1 MAKWSANLKAGF
13 NKAFPE
19 RQIYHRSGGTVRYIS
34 VSPWQQAMFAVG
46 ATALAGWTLF
56 ATGSFVLGGGGPG
69 LSGNPDDRELAKY
82 ERWVQE
88 LRAKDAL
95 SRSLLEERTD
105 AFQKETVEW
114 EERQKALEDLYKQ
127 LKGDDDLETSS
138 LKGDGADLLVEAS
151 IEEADSRQSREPV
164 RMMTAQFETASS
176 RGSVKSLKMS
186 QERILDEAE
195 ELATERTE
203 RARGIL
209 ALTSL
214 GTDRI
219 IAGSETGGPFI
230 SLANATAG
238 PDLSKLSPADTT
250 FYSRL
255 AQTQARVAE
264 MLYYEDIVSSLPL
277 SIPVGVPYRLTSN
290 YGVRVDPFKKRPG
303 WHNGIDMA
311 AYHGA
316 PIVAAGP
323 GVVTYAGVR
332 SGYGRL
338 VEIDHGHGFKSRY
351 GHLSGITV
359 SKGDTVEVGDLVG
372 KMGTTGRSTGDHLH
386 FEVWFNGKPYDPIKF
401 LKAGRHVHQE

>member
-1 MAKWSANLKAGF
+1 MAKWSANLKAAF

-34 VSPWQQAMFAVG
+34 VSPWQQAIFAAGV
-46 ATALAGWTLF
+46 TAIVGWTIF
-56 ATGSFVLGGGGPG
+56 ATGSFVLGGSSSA
-69 LSGNPDDRELAKY
+69 LSGNPDGRELAKY

-114 EERQKALEDLYKQ
+114 EERQKSLEDLYKQ
-127 LKGDDDLETSS
+127 LKGEDDLETSS
-138 LKGDGADLLVEAS
+138 LKGDGSALLVEAS

-164 RMMTAQFETASS
+164 RITAQFETASS
-176 RGSVKSLKMS
+176 RGSVKSLKMN

-195 ELATERTE
+195 EIATERTE

-209 ALTSL
+209 ALTTIGSN
-214 GTDRI
+214 RI
-219 IAGSETGGPFI
+219 IASSETGGPFI

-238 PDLSKLSPADTT
+238 RDLTGLSLADAT
-250 FYSRL
+250 FYNRL

-264 MLYYEDIVSSLPL
+264 MIYYEDIVSSLPL
-277 SIPVGVPYRLTSN
+277 GIPVGVPYRLTSN
-290 YGVRVDPFKKRPG
+290 YGVRVDPFNKRPG

-323 GVVTYAGVR
+323 GVVSYAGPR
-332 SGYGRL
+332 NGYGRL
-338 VEIDHGHGFKSRY
+338 VEVDHGHGFKSRY
-351 GHLSGITV
+351 GHLSGTTV
-359 SKGDTVEVGDLVG
+359 KKGDTVEVGDLVG

-386 FEVWFNGKPYDPIKF
+386 FEVWFNGKPYDPIEF
-401 LKAGRHVHQE
+401 LKAGRHVHEE